1 MNTSIVDI
9 QNVSLSYQEQHAETL
24 AVEGLSFSVEEGEFV
39 SIIGPSGCGKTTVL
53 SLLMGLIQ
61 PTSGSILVM
70 GKPAGTC
77 NSSVATCWT
86 GARWKKTSCSRY
98 RSNTC

>member
-39 SIIGPSGCGKTTVL
+39 
-53 SLLMGLIQ
+53 
-61 PTSGSILVM
+61 
-70 GKPAGTC
+70 
-77 NSSVATCWT
+77 
-86 GARWKKTSCSRY
+86 
-98 RSNTC
+98 